1 MEVKELVSGIREGE
15 TQSLAKAVTLVEKRR
30 GEGEEVIKEI
40 FSETGN
46 SHIIGITGFPGVGK
60 STVISRMIERFR
72 EQGKTVGVI
81 ATDPSSPFTGGAL
94 LGDRLRLS
102 GHDSGSDLWT
112 DSGVFYRSV
121 STKGKAGG
129 ISQVTGDIIALMDA
143 FGFDKIIVETAG
155 AGQSEVDIVKVV
167 DTSVVV
173 VMPGVGDR
181 IQFGKAGIME
191 IADIFIVNK
200 SDLDGAS
207 EVKRFLK
214 EMQSFDEDVREAGA
228 VQEREMEEP
237 GSGHY
242 TGGSKFGK
250 IELEQGSLGDAWIA
264 PIILTIAEDEE
275 DEGVKQF
282 IEAIEEHRDYLEKS
296 GRLGNVRKS
305 RARGEL
311 ETVLGNMIVSRCA
324 ENPESDLDGYA
335 EKVANRD
342 IDPYTAAEKILRTEI
357 QEE

>member
-1 MEVKELVSGIREGE
+1 MEVKKLVDGIRDGE
-15 TQSLAKAVTLVEKRR
+15 TQSLAKAVTLVEKRTE
-30 GEGEEVIKEI
+30 EGEEVIKEI

-60 STVISRMIERFR
+60 STLISRMIERFR
-72 EQGKTVGVI
+72 DEGKTVGVI

-112 DSGVFYRSV
+112 DPGVFYRSV
-121 STKGKAGG
+121 STKGEAGG
-129 ISQVTGDIIALMDA
+129 ISQITGDVISLMDA
-143 FGFDKIIVETAG
+143 FEFDKIIVETAG
-155 AGQSEVDIVKVV
+155 AGQSEVDIVEVV

-173 VMPGVGDR
+173 IMPGVGDR

-191 IADIFIVNK
+191 IADIFVVNK

-214 EMQSFDEDVREAGA
+214 EMQSFDEDVRGAGA
-228 VQEREMEEP
+228 VEEGEMEKS
-237 GSGHY
+237 GSGHC

-250 IELEQGSLGDAWIA
+250 IELEQGSLGDAWVS
-264 PIILTIAEDEE
+264 PIILTIAEDER
-275 DEGVKQF
+275 DEGVEQF
-282 IEAIEEHRDYLEKS
+282 IKAIEEHRDYLEKS
-296 GRLGNVRKS
+296 GKLGNVRKA
-305 RARGEL
+305 RARREL
-311 ETVLGNMIVSRCA
+311 ETVLGNMIVTRCS
-324 ENPESDLDGYA
+324 ENPESDLEGYA

-342 IDPYTAAEKILRTEI
+342 VDPYTAAEKILRTEI
-357 QEE
+357 QKG

>member
-1 MEVKELVSGIREGE
+1 MVVKDLVEGIQDRE
-15 TQSLAKAVTLVEKRR
+15 TQSLAKAVTLIER
-30 GEGEEVIKEI
+30 GAEEGKEI
-40 FSETGN
+40 IKKIFGETGN

-60 STVISRMIERFR
+60 STLVSRVIEKFR
-72 EQGKTVGVI
+72 RDGKTVGVI

-129 ISQVTGDIIALMDA
+129 ISQVTGDILSLMDA

-155 AGQSEVDIVKVV
+155 AGQSEVDIVEVV

-191 IADIFIVNK
+191 IADIFVVNK
-200 SDLDGAS
+200 SDLNGAV
-207 EVKRFLK
+207 EVERFLK
-214 EMQSFDEDVREAGA
+214 EMQSFDKEVRKSGA
-228 VQEREMEEP
+228 VKESDTEKP

-242 TGGSKFGK
+242 AGGSKFGK
-250 IELEQGSLGDAWIA
+250 VELDQGKKGDTWVA
-264 PIILTIAEDEE
+264 PIILTIAEDKD
-275 DEGVKQF
+275 DEGVESFVK
-282 IEAIEEHRDYLEKS
+282 AIEKHKEYLEDS
-296 GRLGNVRKS
+296 GSIGNIRKE
-305 RARGEL
+305 RARKEL
-311 ETVLGNMIVSRCA
+311 ETVLGSMIVARCS
-324 ENPESDLDGYA
+324 ESSKANLNGYA
-335 EKVANRD
+335 KKVADRD
-342 IDPYTAAEKILRTEI
+342 IDPYTAAEKVLKTEFR
-357 QEE
+357 